1 MYENFESLNLEQLVE
16 KQIELRK
23 KLVQAHSM
31 GMMGPAS
38 QIQNMLDFVNIEIK
52 AKSSL
57 SENDKEREK
66 KIEDGKDPDV
76 DVLNIGEIE

>member
-1 MYENFESLNLEQLVE
+1 
-16 KQIELRK
+16 
-23 KLVQAHSM
+23 M